1 MEEIKKEEEKNE
13 VKINNNVGE
22 NQIEEKND
30 GMTIKDITTDEIQNK
45 KIKNLTAIIILL
57 AGIVSGSLFVDIAQF
72 LTQSGYSQK
81 ALEKAEI
88 FSAGEKTWVSF
99 SDPAVELRVL
109 SVEDSELEDC
119 PTCDPSEV
127 LYQLKRVIPTI
138 VAKKVS
144 ASSEEGKKMI
154 EKYQLNTI
162 PSFVFSEDI
171 AKTSFYSEAG
181 VNAVFNEKDGSY
193 ILNSSMLGIQ
203 PGKYLEMPEMTDDD
217 AVLGNKDAELKIIV
231 FSDFQCPYS
240 KMFYDIAKK
249 VLPEYSEK
257 TAFILRD
264 LPLDFHPQAQNA
276 AMASRCALEQN
287 KFWELSDILYE
298 KQAEWSEEEGK
309 AVFKN
314 YAAQVVGLD
323 VTRFNQCLEDDK
335 YIESIKEDKKVAE
348 KFGISGTPSG
358 FIGDQFM
365 GGVLQEEQFKQTID
379 SQLEKK

>member
-1 MEEIKKEEEKNE
+1 MEEIKKEEGKNE
-13 VKINNNVGE
+13 IKINSVDE
-22 NQIEEKND
+22 KQLEEKDN
-30 GMTIKDITTDEIQNK
+30 GMTIKDITADEIQNK
-45 KIKNLTAIIILL
+45 KIKNLMAAVILL
-57 AGIVSGSLFVDIAQF
+57 AGIVFGSLFVDVAQF

-81 ALEKAEI
+81 ALEKAEV

-99 SDPAVELRVL
+99 SDPAVELKVL
-109 SVEDSELEDC
+109 SVDDSELEAC

-144 ASSEEGKKMI
+144 ASSEEGKEMI
-154 EKYQLNTI
+154 EKYQLNAI
-162 PSFVFSEDI
+162 PSFVFNEDI
-171 AKTSFYSEAG
+171 AKTSFYSQAG
-181 VNAVFNEKDGSY
+181 VSAVFDEKDGGY
-193 ILNSSMLGIQ
+193 ILNSSALGIQ
-203 PGKYLEMPEMTDDD
+203 PGKYLEMPEMTDND

-287 KFWELSDILYE
+287 KFWEISDILYE

-309 AVFKN
+309 TIFKT
-314 YAAQVVGLD
+314 YATQVGLNA
-323 VTRFNQCLEDDK
+323 TQFNQCLEEDK
-335 YIESIKEDKKVAE
+335 YLESIEEDKKVAE

-358 FIGDQFM
+358 FIGEQFM
-365 GGVLQEEQFKQTID
+365 GGVLQEEQLKQAID